1 MFLIPLRLTAAAAA
15 ALDAEIHK
23 RILGPGVTTLIISTE
38 EMDIKKINKDKSD
51 LQTNL
56 IYW

>member
-1 MFLIPLRLTAAAAA
+1 MFLIPLGLTAAAA
-15 ALDAEIHK
+15 ALDAERHK

-38 EMDIKKINKDKSD
+38 EMDIKKTNKDKSD

-56 IYW
+56 IY